1 MCPIELPTADS
12 DVDQVPRLSPD
23 DGTGSTPRLIKT
35 EVNFLRFP
43 LFALHTKGLRTLDGI
58 ECQGRLSRAG
68 QTHEYSLRIS
78 RNTASL
84 YPGPLARKLHFALLS
99 LAAERGWPL
108 VNPITW
114 SWRDL
119 CRRMDIAYGGRTTVR
134 QLKEAIRSTHGIV
147 IHTQEALFSRAE
159 QRPLPAT
166 ERGHHL
172 YSDFVFVNEE
182 RPDGTTADLNAV
194 WFAEWYLNN
203 LNSRYVAPLD
213 YRLWQA
219 LDHKSSIASRLYEFL
234 FFNFGSQTPLVRI
247 NYPNL
252 AQLLPVNPERYAS
265 DARRQLDGPLRLL
278 VETGVIGQ
286 VEWRTGKNEVL
297 QLALQR
303 GPRLAVPALDEAP
316 VGRSEFDGPLE
327 VREIRTTKPPEWFL
341 AAEFYRLWNGS
352 QFIRPGAKDLTLAAG
367 LIDKLGQTQAR
378 AMLPPLIRRLREK
391 WPDAK
396 TFAAA
401 AHYWDEIIAEQQ
413 RELRRSEH
421 QAAEQLAAEREK
433 EEHQR
438 RQAVRQHLEQAWG
451 PVWDKLSEADRD
463 KVRAAVIVCWP
474 HLRRAPV
481 LFERKCLEELARRQR
496 KTQSGPP
503 ADVK

>member
-1 MCPIELPTADS
+1 MCPVELSTADKVG
-12 DVDQVPRLSPD
+12 DEVARPSPEAEND
-23 DGTGSTPRLIKT
+23 RTPQFIRT

-58 ECQGRLSRAG
+58 ECHGRLSRAG

-99 LAAERGWPL
+99 LAGERGWPL
-108 VNPITW
+108 ANPITW

-119 CRRMDIAYGGRTTVR
+119 CRRMDIAYGGGTTVR

-147 IHTQEALFSRAE
+147 IHSKEALFSRVE

-172 YSDFVFVNEE
+172 YADFVFVNEE

-194 WFAEWYLNN
+194 WFADWYLNN

-213 YRLWQA
+213 HRLWQS

-252 AQLLPVNPERYAS
+252 AQLLPVNAERYAS

-278 VETGVIGQ
+278 ADAGIIGQ
-286 VEWRTGKNEVL
+286 VDWRSGKNDVL
-297 QLALQR
+297 QLALER
-303 GPRLAVPALDEAP
+303 GSRLAAP
-316 VGRSEFDGPLE
+316 VLDAAPAGKSEFDGPLQ
-327 VREIRTTKPPEWFL
+327 VREIRTTRPPEWFL
-341 AAEFYRLWNGS
+341 AAEFYRLWNGN
-352 QFIRPGAKDLTLAAG
+352 QFARPGAKDLALATD
-367 LIDKLGQTQAR
+367 LIGKLGQTPAR
-378 AMLPPLIRRLREK
+378 ALLPRLVRRLREK

-401 AHYWDEIIAEQQ
+401 GPYWGEIIAEQEKDARRNERQ
-413 RELRRSEH
+413 ASERRAADSDRELLE
-421 QAAEQLAAEREK
+421 
-433 EEHQR
+433 R
-438 RQAVRQHLEQAWG
+438 RQAARDEVQQAWG
-451 PVWDKLSEADRD
+451 PVWEELAEPEREEI
-463 KVRAAVIVCWP
+463 RAAVTVCWP
-474 HLRRAPV
+474 HLRRVPV
-481 LFERKCLEELARRQR
+481 LFDRKCLEELARRRQDCDAAPS
-496 KTQSGPP
+496 TEGH
-503 ADVK
+503 